1 MKAVLKVFFYLCF
14 IAAAGGAGFLGY
26 VCYQQ
31 QGKLEEMEV
40 AVSSQ
45 REKIL
50 KLESGLGKLEMEGLN
65 GEIKSIKDRLSSDRE
80 RLDEAEKMLE
90 GIEDMRGSVKNLSE
104 GMFGTYPCSDLRYG
118 LAALSF
124 KNLPRDVK
132 NIREQ
137 MDDVTPRDY
146 YDLKKTVEALS
157 TYVYGE
163 YPHSELTSFSSL
175 LIDGSLRE
183 QLKKIKSKLDVL
195 EISARYSIR

>member
-1 MKAVLKVFFYLCF
+1 MKVVLKVSFYFCF
-14 IAAAGGAGFLGY
+14 VAVAGGAGFLGY
-26 VCYQQ
+26 ICHQQ
-31 QGKLEEMEV
+31 QCMLEEMEV

-50 KLESGLGKLEMEGLN
+50 KLESRLGELGIEGLN
-65 GEIKSIKDRLSSDRE
+65 AEIKSIKGRMSSDRE

-132 NIREQ
+132 DIREQ
-137 MDDVTPRDY
+137 MDDVTPKDY

-157 TYVYGE
+157 TFVYGE
-163 YPHSELTSFSSL
+163 YPHSELTSFTSL
-175 LIDGSLRE
+175 LIDGSLKD
-183 QLKKIKSKLDVL
+183 QLEKIKSKLGAL
-195 EISARYSIR
+195 EISVRY